1 MLAALLLVF
10 REGLEA
16 ALVITVILAATRGVA
31 QRGRYILAG
40 ILAGAAGAGIL
51 AACTGA
57 LSNAMGGIGAE
68 IFNASVLLLAVGLLA
83 WHVVWMGHHGKE
95 MAAEIKQLGRDITLG
110 IKPLSALA
118 IVSATTMLREGSE
131 IVLFMQGLLASADH
145 SAPLFIGGIL
155 GICAAVAAGGLMYL
169 GMVRIPVGKLFSAT
183 NVLLML
189 IAAGMA
195 GKAANY
201 LVAAGALPEVS
212 NQVWNTS
219 AFIGNDSWVGETLSA
234 FMGYSATPTGIQLIF
249 FASTLAL
256 LLFFANGGAAL
267 LPRKFLAAA
276 AVALVVFIGVH
287 AHAADDYTITLKDK
301 TFSPAELIVPA
312 GQKIKITVKN
322 LNAKAA
328 EFESETLHREKL
340 VPAGGAITVAL
351 GPLNAGSYAYV
362 NDFDETVKGMITA
375 K

>member
-16 ALVITVILAATRGVA
+16 ALVITVILAATRGVKK
-31 QRGRYILAG
+31 RGRYILAG
-40 ILAGAAGAGIL
+40 ILLGATGAGIL
-51 AACTGA
+51 AASTGA
-57 LSNAMGGIGAE
+57 LSNAMGGVGAE

-83 WHVVWMGHHGKE
+83 WHVIWMGHHGKE

-118 IVSATTMLREGSE
+118 IVSATTILREGSE
-131 IVLFMQGLLASADH
+131 IVLFMQGLLASAEH
-145 SAPLFIGGIL
+145 SAPLFIGGIF
-155 GICAAVAAGGLMYL
+155 GIICAVAAGGLMYL

-201 LVAAGALPEVS
+201 LVAAGALPELG
-212 NQVWNTS
+212 NHIWNTS
-219 AFIGNDSWVGETLSA
+219 AFISNDSWVGETLAA

-249 FASTLAL
+249 FAATLAL

-267 LPRKFLAAA
+267 LPRKFVATA
-276 AVALVVFIGVH
+276 AVVLVIFIGAHV
-287 AHAADDYTITLKDK
+287 HAADEYAITLKDK
-301 TFSPAELIVPA
+301 VFAPAELVVPA

-322 LNAKAA
+322 LNDKPA

-340 VPAGGAITVAL
+340 VPVQGEISIAL
-351 GPLNAGSYAYV
+351 GPLDAGSYSYV
-362 NDFDETVKGMITA
+362 NDLTA
-375 K
+375 A